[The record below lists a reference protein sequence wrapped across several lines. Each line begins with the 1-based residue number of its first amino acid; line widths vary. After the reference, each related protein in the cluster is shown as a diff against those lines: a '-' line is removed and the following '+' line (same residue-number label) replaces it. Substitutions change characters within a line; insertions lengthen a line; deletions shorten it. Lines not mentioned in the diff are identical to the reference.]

1 MEYVRQII
9 DSDKLHDMF
18 DLPISLRNKPVEV
31 IILPVDDKAS
41 QPPVRKIKLDFL
53 KDVVPPLPD
62 SFFEPLPE
70 EELRLWE

>member
-31 IILPVDDKAS
+31 IILPVDGTA
-41 QPPVRKIKLDFL
+41 QPPVCKIKLDFL
-53 KDVVPPLPD
+53 KDIVPPLPD